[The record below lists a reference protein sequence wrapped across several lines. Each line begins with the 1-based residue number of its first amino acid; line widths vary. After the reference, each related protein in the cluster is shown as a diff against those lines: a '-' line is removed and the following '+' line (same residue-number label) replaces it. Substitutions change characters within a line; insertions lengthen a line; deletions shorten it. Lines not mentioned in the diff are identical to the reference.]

1 MLPLDNKKLNEI
13 AKLEKA
19 IKERWG
25 DEAIKTPQSDWDET
39 KEKEYKEQQKEFA
52 QKIQSNDSESLEDA
66 CFPDAKHSGVW
77 RDSLQ
82 RRHHE

>member
-1 MLPLDNKKLNEI
+1 MLPLDNKKLNQI

-52 QKIQSNDSESLEDA
+52 KKNSIQR
-66 CFPDAKHSGVW
+66 F
-77 RDSLQ
+77 RIT
-82 RRHHE
+82 